1 MLLFLKLGLLFA
13 TFLAPFTLFQLSTK
27 FRFWVHL
34 KLQIFYFGLSDSTIS
49 SNIKMASLN
58 SLSFMIETRISRH
71 TSNGSN
77 PLSNQRRKPLDC
89 GVFLKFMEHNGNTLS
104 SLCCVKSVSES
115 RRIDLWRN
123 TSLKATENESSESE
137 DNREPK
143 DAIQATI
150 DKSSKV
156 LAMYKELL
164 KQRVLISCNMLLVK

>member
-1 MLLFLKLGLLFA
+1 
-13 TFLAPFTLFQLSTK
+13 
-27 FRFWVHL
+27 
-34 KLQIFYFGLSDSTIS
+34 
-49 SNIKMASLN
+49 
-58 SLSFMIETRISRH
+58 
-71 TSNGSN
+71 
-77 PLSNQRRKPLDC
+77 
-89 GVFLKFMEHNGNTLS
+89 MEHNGNTLS

-164 KQRVLISCNMLLVK
+164 KQVNGFALASVFVSVSADFKFNCSQ